1 MGKIMVLTVPENE
14 ERIFEWIEQYLI
26 ENKEFTITNSEQNI
40 LLTFPGLE
48 IDIQNREVWIES
60 GKVILTDL
68 EFRILLFLAK
78 RPGQIFSYQQIYE
91 GVWNES
97 YACEKGNIMSHISHI
112 REKIKLDDS
121 IPEYIENIRGVG
133 YRFRK

>member
-1 MGKIMVLTVPENE
+1 MGKIMVLTVLENE

-26 ENKEFTITNSEQNI
+26 VNKEFTITNSEQNI

-48 IDIQNREVWIES
+48 IDIQNREIWIES

-78 RPGQIFSYQQIYE
+78 RPEQIFSYQQIYE

-97 YACEKGNIMSHISHI
+97 YAGNH
-112 REKIKLDDS
+112 
-121 IPEYIENIRGVG
+121 V
-133 YRFRK
+133 

>member
-26 ENKEFTITNSEQNI
+26 VNKEFTITNSEQNI

-48 IDIQNREVWIES
+48 IDIQNREIWIES

-68 EFRILLFLAK
+68 EFRILLLKDQNKYFLTSRFTK
-78 RPGQIFSYQQIYE
+78 EYGMSHMQ
-91 GVWNES
+91 V
-97 YACEKGNIMSHISHI
+97 IMS
-112 REKIKLDDS
+112 E
-121 IPEYIENIRGVG
+121 
-133 YRFRK
+133 

>member
-1 MGKIMVLTVPENE
+1 MGKIMVLTVLENE

-26 ENKEFTITNSEQNI
+26 VNKEFTITNSEQNI

-48 IDIQNREVWIES
+48 IDIQNREIWIES

-78 RPGQIFSYQQIYE
+78 RPEQIFSYQQIYE

-97 YACEKGNIMSHISHI
+97 YTGNH
-112 REKIKLDDS
+112 
-121 IPEYIENIRGVG
+121 V
-133 YRFRK
+133 

>member
-1 MGKIMVLTVPENE
+1 MGKIMVLTVLENE

-26 ENKEFTITNSEQNI
+26 VNKEFTITNSEQNI

-48 IDIQNREVWIES
+48 IDIQNREIWIES

-68 EFRILLFLAK
+68 ELRILLFLAK
-78 RPGQIFSYQQIYE
+78 RPEQIFSYQQIYE

-97 YACEKGNIMSHISHI
+97 YAGNH
-112 REKIKLDDS
+112 
-121 IPEYIENIRGVG
+121 V
-133 YRFRK
+133 

>member
-26 ENKEFTITNSEQNI
+26 VNKEFTITNSEQNI

-48 IDIQNREVWIES
+48 IDIQNREIWIES

-78 RPGQIFSYQQIYE
+78 RPEQIFSYQQIYE

-97 YACEKGNIMSHISHI
+97 YAGNH
-112 REKIKLDDS
+112 
-121 IPEYIENIRGVG
+121 V
-133 YRFRK
+133 

>member
-26 ENKEFTITNSEQNI
+26 VNKEFTITNSEQNI

-78 RPGQIFSYQQIYE
+78 RPEQIFSYQQIYE
-91 GVWNES
+91 EVWNES
-97 YACEKGNIMSHISHI
+97 YAGNH
-112 REKIKLDDS
+112 
-121 IPEYIENIRGVG
+121 V
-133 YRFRK
+133 

>member
-78 RPGQIFSYQQIYE
+78 RPEQIFSYQQIYE
-91 GVWNES
+91 EVWNES
-97 YACEKGNIMSHISHI
+97 YAGNH
-112 REKIKLDDS
+112 
-121 IPEYIENIRGVG
+121 V
-133 YRFRK
+133 

>member
-1 MGKIMVLTVPENE
+1 MGRIMVLTVLENE

-26 ENKEFTITNSEQNI
+26 VNKEFTITNSEQNI

-48 IDIQNREVWIES
+48 IDIQNREIWIES

-78 RPGQIFSYQQIYE
+78 RPEQIFSYQQIYE

-97 YACEKGNIMSHISHI
+97 YTGNH
-112 REKIKLDDS
+112 
-121 IPEYIENIRGVG
+121 V
-133 YRFRK
+133 

>member
-1 MGKIMVLTVPENE
+1 MGKIIVLTVLENE

-26 ENKEFTITNSEQNI
+26 VNKEFTITNSEQNI

-48 IDIQNREVWIES
+48 IDIQNREIWIES

-78 RPGQIFSYQQIYE
+78 RPEQIFSYQQIYE

-97 YACEKGNIMSHISHI
+97 YAGNH
-112 REKIKLDDS
+112 
-121 IPEYIENIRGVG
+121 V
-133 YRFRK
+133 

>member
-26 ENKEFTITNSEQNI
+26 VNKEFTITNSEQNI

-48 IDIQNREVWIES
+48 IDIQNREIWIES

-68 EFRILLFLAK
+68 EFKILLFLAK
-78 RPGQIFSYQQIYE
+78 RPEQIFSYQQIYE

-97 YACEKGNIMSHISHI
+97 YAGNH
-112 REKIKLDDS
+112 
-121 IPEYIENIRGVG
+121 V
-133 YRFRK
+133 

>member
-26 ENKEFTITNSEQNI
+26 VNKEFTITNSEQNI

-78 RPGQIFSYQQIYE
+78 RPEQIFSYQQIYE

-97 YACEKGNIMSHISHI
+97 YAGNH
-112 REKIKLDDS
+112 
-121 IPEYIENIRGVG
+121 V
-133 YRFRK
+133 

>member
-1 MGKIMVLTVPENE
+1 MVLTVLENE

-26 ENKEFTITNSEQNI
+26 VNKEFTITNSEQNI

-48 IDIQNREVWIES
+48 IDIQNREIWIES

-78 RPGQIFSYQQIYE
+78 RPEQIFSYQQIYE

-97 YACEKGNIMSHISHI
+97 YTGNH
-112 REKIKLDDS
+112 
-121 IPEYIENIRGVG
+121 V
-133 YRFRK
+133 

>member
-26 ENKEFTITNSEQNI
+26 VNKEFTITDSEQNI

-48 IDIQNREVWIES
+48 IDIQNREIWIES

-78 RPGQIFSYQQIYE
+78 RPEQIFSYQQIYE

-97 YACEKGNIMSHISHI
+97 YAGNH
-112 REKIKLDDS
+112 
-121 IPEYIENIRGVG
+121 V
-133 YRFRK
+133 